1 VQPDRDGEHRPR
13 VTGQDDGD
21 VPGRRRVFG
30 CRSLSVTV
38 RGHAELT
45 GSRRRTSPPFGPD
58 RTLPSEQIGRRYPA
72 DTRSRRTAGR
82 GREVRH
88 SGAMRAPQTQYA
100 TSGDVYIVYQVT
112 GDGPI
117 DIALDVQWF
126 SQMDGQWEVP
136 PLARFLRRLAA
147 FSRLVV
153 FRQARHRTFRP
164 GPDQRPAVAGAV
176 DGRAAGRARR
186 SRGRAC
192 GTGRRKRRSF
202 AEPISQTGVSPVL
215 RRSGCRASSRGACAA
230 SPPRRG
236 ETSSP
241 R

>member
-1 VQPDRDGEHRPR
+1 M
-13 VTGQDDGD
+13 
-21 VPGRRRVFG
+21 
-30 CRSLSVTV
+30 
-38 RGHAELT
+38 
-45 GSRRRTSPPFGPD
+45 SPPFGPD
-58 RTLPSEQIGRRYPA
+58 RSLPISRDRLPLSGGHA
-72 DTRSRRTAGR
+72 LRRTAGR

-88 SGAMRAPQTQYA
+88 SGAVRAPQTQYA
-100 TSGDVYIVYQVT
+100 KSGDVYIAYQVI

-117 DIALDVQWF
+117 DVALDVQWF